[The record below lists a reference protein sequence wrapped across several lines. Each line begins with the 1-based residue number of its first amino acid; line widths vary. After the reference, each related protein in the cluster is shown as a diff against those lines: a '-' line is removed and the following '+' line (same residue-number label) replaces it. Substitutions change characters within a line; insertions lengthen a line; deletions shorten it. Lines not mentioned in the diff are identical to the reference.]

1 MVLQSNGYSS
11 VSATVTSN
19 TLVLRYLAWVTLFFL
34 GNNKIAVIMVGG
46 RLDVWLPL
54 LLQIMGTLQYL
65 SQIIQSYV
73 IWLWKKLSKTL
84 VTFSASS
91 NAGKAG

>member
-1 MVLQSNGYSS
+1 
-11 VSATVTSN
+11 
-19 TLVLRYLAWVTLFFL
+19 VLRYLAWVTLVFL
-34 GNNKIAVIMVGG
+34 GNNNVAVKMVGG
-46 RLDVWLPL
+46 RLDVWSLL
-54 LLQIMGTLQYL
+54 LLQIMGVLEYL
-65 SQIIQSYV
+65 SQINQSYV